1 LKKVTTLN
9 YDFFKLKKVRGEK
22 VKSNESMMFT
32 FEKYNRIIERGSKNL
47 NKMRRMMKLLENSTN
62 LKLF

>member
-47 NKMRRMMKLLENSTN
+47 NKMRRMMKLLE
-62 LKLF
+62 K